1 MEKAHVFG
9 VVVVIMA
16 VLLGALGLASCETIE
31 PGYVGIK
38 VNQWGSQRGVE
49 DFPVLTGRVFVNPIT
64 EKVYEYPTFLQN
76 VIWDKEDSDRDKGDH
91 SLTFNS
97 VEGAV
102 VNADIALSYGFK
114 PEKVPHLFVEFRQDA
129 AHITEVYVRSQ
140 VRDAF
145 SRYASQ
151 MKVVDIFGEGKQKL
165 LDQTKKYLDEHLT
178 PKGFKFDSVSFVG
191 ALRVDPKVEAAINS
205 VISATQRAIEAQN
218 KVVQSKAE
226 ADQQIEKARGEA
238 ESAVLAAE
246 GEGKAIMSKAT
257 AQAKANQLQA
267 ESLNA
272 NLLQWNALQ
281 KWDGKLPQFNGSAV
295 IPFLQVQPNAGK

>member
-1 MEKAHVFG
+1 MEKFQVFG
-9 VVVVIMA
+9 VVVLIMA
-16 VLLGALGLASCETIE
+16 VILGAVGLASCETIE

-38 VNQWGSQRGVE
+38 VNQWGTQRGVD
-49 DFPVLTGRVFVNPIT
+49 DFPILTGRVFVNPVT

-102 VNADIALSYGFK
+102 VNADIALSYGFDPK
-114 PEKVPHLFVEFRQDA
+114 KVPSLFVEFRQDA

-151 MKVVDIFGEGKQKL
+151 MKVVDIFGEGKQRL
-165 LDQTKKYLDEHLT
+165 LDQTKKYLDEHLV

-246 GEGKAIMSKAT
+246 GEAKAIMSRAT
-257 AQAKANQLQA
+257 AQAQANRLQA

-281 KWDGKLPQFNGSAV
+281 KWDGKLPQFNGSTA
-295 IPFLQVQPNAGK
+295 IPFLQVQPNASK

>member
-1 MEKAHVFG
+1 MEKTSVMG
-9 VVVVIMA
+9 VVVALML
-16 VLLGALGLASCETIE
+16 VLGVVLGATSCSTIE

-38 VNQWGSQRGVE
+38 VNQWGSQRGVD
-49 DFPVLTGRVFVNPIT
+49 DFPILTGRVFVNPIT
-64 EKVYEYPTFLQN
+64 EKVYQYPTFLQN
-76 VIWDKEDSDRDKGDH
+76 VIWDKEDTDRDKGDH

-102 VNADIALSYGFK
+102 VNADIALSYGFEPK
-114 PEKVPHLFVEFRQDA
+114 KVPNLFVEFRQDA

-165 LDQTKKYLDEHLT
+165 LDQTKKYLDEHLA

-238 ESAVLAAE
+238 QSAVLAAE
-246 GEGKAIMSKAT
+246 GEAKAILSKAT
-257 AQAKANQLQA
+257 AQAQANKLQA

-281 KWDGKLPQFNGSAV
+281 KWDGKLPQFNGSTA
-295 IPFLQVQPNAGK
+295 IPFLQVQPNK

>member
-1 MEKAHVFG
+1 MHKAQVMM
-9 VVVVIMA
+9 VSILVVVILGG
-16 VLLGALGLASCETIE
+16 VLLLGSCSTIE

-38 VNQWGSQRGVE
+38 VNQWGTQRGVE
-49 DFPVLTGRVFVNPIT
+49 DFPILTGRVFVNPIT

-76 VIWDKEDSDRDKGDH
+76 VIWDKEDTERDRGDH

-102 VNADIALSYGFK
+102 VNADIALSYGFEPK
-114 PEKVPHLFVEFRQDA
+114 KVPNLFVEFRQDA

-165 LDQTKKYLDEHLT
+165 LDQTKKYLDEHLS

-191 ALRVDPKVEAAINS
+191 ALRVDPKVEQAINS

-246 GEGKAIMSKAT
+246 GEAKAILAKAT
-257 AQAKANQLQA
+257 AQAQANKLQA

-281 KWDGKLPQFNGSAV
+281 KWDGKLPQFNGSTA
-295 IPFLQVQPNAGK
+295 IPFLQIQPGVK